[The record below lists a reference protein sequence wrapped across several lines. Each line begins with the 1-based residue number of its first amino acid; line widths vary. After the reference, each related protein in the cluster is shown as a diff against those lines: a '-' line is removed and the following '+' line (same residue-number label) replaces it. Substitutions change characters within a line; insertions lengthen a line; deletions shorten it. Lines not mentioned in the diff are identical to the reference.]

1 MVHSAPLAFDQNLT
15 VIDYA
20 HRLNIQMHRKIR
32 KFMLTDSLPKIEP
45 LDAWIPQIPIYRG
58 DAHAPAQRI
67 AQRKRDILA
76 TPRKVFLDTA
86 RIETASYKQTEGEP
100 VILRRAHAFR
110 AQCRKLPIQIYE
122 NELIVGNRSLL
133 PRMGVIMPSA
143 AVHWI
148 DRELDTLET
157 RPQDPFHIS
166 PEEIAELRRDI
177 FPYWQGKTLE
187 DAWAQN
193 VPDDVRAAIQA
204 KAFKINQ
211 TDHAQGHILPDVEA
225 WLALGPLG
233 LKEKVLEARARQ
245 TDLSDA
251 QREFYHATLTC
262 LDGAMEFM
270 ARYAE
275 LAQQLAQ
282 RERSETRRAELERIA
297 ENCQHLASNPPDDFW
312 QALQAVAFLFVLLEI
327 ESNASSFSPG
337 RLDQYLYPYL
347 ERDAE
352 RGALDLETA
361 QELLESLWCKFNEII
376 LLRSAEGARYFAG
389 FPIGFNIAIG
399 GQRAD
404 GTDATNVLS
413 YMCLQ
418 AQADLQLPQPNLS
431 ARLHRHSPQEF
442 LNAVARTI
450 AKGGGMPQVFNDAV
464 IVPAYEKRG
473 VTHADALNYAIVG
486 CVELSIPG
494 KALGWSDASMF
505 NLVRVLEFTLH
516 GGRVPETGEQIG
528 PATKPLT
535 EMQSFDALQDAY
547 ATQLAHF
554 IALMVQGCNVID
566 QLHPRLNPTPFLSTV
581 IDDCIAR
588 GLDVTA
594 GGAHYNFSGVQGV
607 QIANVADSLAALKTL
622 VFEQKRIRA
631 NDLMNAL
638 QKDFEDN
645 EILRQ
650 RLLNNAPKY
659 GNDDDAVDDLARQW
673 ARFFCDEVAK
683 YPTPRGGTFHPGFYT
698 VSAHVPLGKNVGAT
712 PDGRFA
718 HAPLADGGM
727 SPTAGRD
734 IKGPTAVL
742 RSVGKVD
749 QTLVSNGALLNLKFL
764 PSFFEQD
771 NALDWFT
778 AFLRAFVELGV
789 CHMQFNVISGDTLRA
804 AQAHPEEYRGLVV
817 RVAGYSAYFVE
828 LAREVQDEIIRR
840 TEHGG

>member
-1 MVHSAPLAFDQNLT
+1 
-15 VIDYA
+15 
-20 HRLNIQMHRKIR
+20 
-32 KFMLTDSLPKIEP
+32 MLTQSHRTTELFDI
-45 LDAWIPQIPIYRG
+45 WILELPIYRG
-58 DAHAPAQRI
+58 RAHAPSARI

-76 TPRKVFLDTA
+76 TPRQVFLETA
-86 RIETASYKQTEGEP
+86 RIETASYKQTKGEP
-100 VILRRAHAFR
+100 VVLRRAQAFR
-110 AQCRKLPIQIYE
+110 AQCQQLPIQVYD
-122 NELIVGNRSLL
+122 NELIVGNRSSL

-143 AVHWI
+143 AVNWI

-157 RPQDPFHIS
+157 RAQDPFHIS
-166 PEEIAELRRDI
+166 PDEIAELRRDI

-187 DAWAQN
+187 AAWAQN
-193 VPDDVRAAIQA
+193 VPDDVCAAIQA

-211 TDHAQGHILPDVEA
+211 TDHAQGHILPDVET

-233 LKEKVLEARARQ
+233 LKEKVLEARAKQ
-245 TDLSDA
+245 THLSDA
-251 QREFYHATLTC
+251 QREFYQATILC

-270 ARYAE
+270 TRYAE
-275 LAQQLAQ
+275 LARALAQ
-282 RERSETRRAELERIA
+282 QETDAVRRAELERIG
-297 ENCQHLASNPPDDFW
+297 ENCAHLAHNAPEDFW
-312 QALQAVAFLFVLLEI
+312 QALQSIAFLFVLLQI

-337 RLDQYLYPYL
+337 RMDQYLLPYL
-347 ERDAE
+347 QRDVE
-352 RGALDLETA
+352 RGALDLERA

-376 LLRSAEGARYFAG
+376 LLRSTEGARYFAG

-404 GTDATNVLS
+404 GSDASNMLS

-431 ARLHRHSPQEF
+431 ARLHRNTPQDF

-450 AKGGGMPQVFNDAV
+450 SKGGGMPQVFNDAV
-464 IVPAYEKRG
+464 IVPAYENRG
-473 VTHADALNYAIVG
+473 VAHADAMDYAIVG

-505 NLVRVLEFTLH
+505 NLVRVLEITLH

-528 PATKPLT
+528 PVTKPLT
-535 EMQSFDALQDAY
+535 EMQTYDELEKAY
-547 ATQLAHF
+547 ATQLIHF
-554 IALMVQGCNVID
+554 IALMVKGSNVID
-566 QLHPRLNPTPFLSTV
+566 QLHPQINPTPFLSTV

-588 GLDVTA
+588 GVDVTA

-607 QIANVADSLAALKTL
+607 QVANVADSLAALKTL
-622 VFEQKRIRA
+622 VFERKKIRA
-631 NDLMNAL
+631 DDLMNAL
-638 QKDFEDN
+638 QNDFAEN

-659 GNDDDAVDDLARQW
+659 GNDDDAVDALAQKW
-673 ARFFCDEVAK
+673 ARFFCDEVAQ

-749 QTLVSNGALLNLKFL
+749 QTLVSNGSLLNLKFL
-764 PSFFEQD
+764 PSFFEQA
-771 NALDWFT
+771 NSLEWFT

-789 CHMQFNVISGDTLRA
+789 SHVQFNVISGETLRA
-804 AQAHPEEYRGLVV
+804 AQAHPEEYRSLVV

-828 LAREVQDEIIRR
+828 LAKEVQDEIIRR

>member
-1 MVHSAPLAFDQNLT
+1 
-15 VIDYA
+15 
-20 HRLNIQMHRKIR
+20 
-32 KFMLTDSLPKIEP
+32 MLMQSRQATDSLDGWT
-45 LDAWIPQIPIYRG
+45 LHIPIYQG
-58 DAHAPAQRI
+58 TAHTPAPRI

-76 TPRKVFLDTA
+76 TPRKVFLETA

-100 VILRRAHAFR
+100 IVLRRALAFR
-110 AQCRKLPIQIYE
+110 AQCQQLPIQIYE
-122 NELIVGNRSLL
+122 NELMVGGRSSL

-143 AVHWI
+143 AVNWV

-157 RPQDPFHIS
+157 RPQDPFYIS
-166 PEEIAELRRDI
+166 PEEIEELRRDI

-187 DAWAQN
+187 AAWAQN
-193 VPDDVRAAIQA
+193 VPGDVRAAVQA

-211 TDHAQGHILPDVEA
+211 TDHAQGHILPDVET
-225 WLALGPLG
+225 WLKLGPLG
-233 LKEKVLEARARQ
+233 LKEKVLEARVRQ
-245 TDLSDA
+245 NDLSGA
-251 QREFYHATLTC
+251 QRDFYQATLLC

-270 ARYAE
+270 SRYADLARK
-275 LAQQLAQ
+275 LAQT
-282 RERSETRRAELERIA
+282 ETSETRRAELECIA
-297 ENCQHLASNPPDDFW
+297 ASCEHLASNPPDGFW
-312 QALQAVAFLFVLLEI
+312 QALQSIAFLFVLLQI

-337 RLDQYLYPYL
+337 RLDQFLLPYL
-347 ERDAE
+347 QNDVE
-352 RGALDLETA
+352 RGALDFERA

-376 LLRSAEGARYFAG
+376 LLRSTEGARYFAG

-399 GQRAD
+399 GQHAD
-404 GTDATNVLS
+404 GSDASNVLS

-431 ARLHRHSPQEF
+431 ARLHRNSPQDF

-450 AKGGGMPQVFNDAV
+450 SKGGGMPQVFNDAV
-464 IVPAYEKRG
+464 IVPAYENRS
-473 VTHADALNYAIVG
+473 VTRTDAMDYAIVG

-505 NLVRVLEFTLH
+505 NLVRVLEITLH

-535 EMQSFDALQDAY
+535 EMQSFDELQDAY
-547 ATQLAHF
+547 ATQLRHF
-554 IALMVQGCNVID
+554 IALMVKGSNVID
-566 QLHPRLNPTPFLSTV
+566 QLHPQINPTPFLSTV

-588 GLDVTA
+588 GIDVTA

-607 QIANVADSLAALKTL
+607 QVANVADSLAAIKTL
-622 VFEQKRIRA
+622 VFEKQKVRA
-631 NDLMNAL
+631 EELMRAL
-638 QKDFEDN
+638 DTDFAGN

-659 GNDDDAVDDLARQW
+659 GNDDEAADALARQW
-673 ARFFCDEVAK
+673 ARFFCDEVTQ

-718 HAPLADGGM
+718 HAPLADGGL

-734 IKGPTAVL
+734 LKGPTAVL

-764 PSFFEQD
+764 PSFFDQE
-771 NALDWFT
+771 NALEWFT

-789 CHMQFNVISGDTLRA
+789 SHMQFNVISGDTLRA
-804 AQAHPEEYRGLVV
+804 AQTNPEEFRSLVV

-828 LAREVQDEIIRR
+828 LAKEVQDEIIQR

>member
-1 MVHSAPLAFDQNLT
+1 MP
-15 VIDYA
+15 
-20 HRLNIQMHRKIR
+20 
-32 KFMLTDSLPKIEP
+32 TDSRQKIESSNV
-45 LDAWIPQIPIYRG
+45 WIPQIPIGRG
-58 DAHAPAQRI
+58 DVQTPAQRI

-76 TPRKVFLDTA
+76 TRRRVFLDMA
-86 RIETASYKQTEGEP
+86 RIETASYKQNEGEP
-100 VILRRAHAFR
+100 IVLRRAYAFR
-110 AQCRKLPIQIYE
+110 SQCQELPVQIYD
-122 NELIVGNRSLL
+122 NELIVGNRSLS

-143 AVHWI
+143 AVRWI

-157 RPQDPFHIS
+157 RSQDPFQIA

-187 DAWAQN
+187 DAWAHN
-193 VPDDVRAAIQA
+193 VPDDVRAAIDA
-204 KAFKINQ
+204 KVFKINQ
-211 TDHAQGHILPDVEA
+211 TDHAQGHILPDVET

-233 LKEKVLEARARQ
+233 LKEKSLEARAQQ

-251 QREFYHATLTC
+251 QRQFYQATILC
-262 LDGAMEFM
+262 LDGAMEFI
-270 ARYAE
+270 ARYAD

-282 RERSETRRAELERIA
+282 GEISKTRRAELERIS

-312 QALQAVAFLFVLLEI
+312 QALQSVAFLFVLLEI

-337 RLDQYLYPYL
+337 RLDQYLYPFL
-347 ERDAE
+347 ERDVE
-352 RGALDLETA
+352 RGTLNLETA

-376 LLRSAEGARYFAG
+376 LLRSTEGARYFAG

-404 GTDATNVLS
+404 GADATNVLS

-431 ARLHRHSPQEF
+431 ARLHCDSPQEF

-450 AKGGGMPQVFNDAV
+450 ARGGGMPQVFNDAV

-473 VTHADALNYAIVG
+473 VTRADALNYAIVG

-494 KALGWSDASMF
+494 KTLGWSDASMF
-505 NLVRVLEFTLH
+505 NLVRVLEITLH
-516 GGRVPETGEQIG
+516 GGRIPETGEQIG
-528 PATKPLT
+528 PQTKLLT
-535 EMQSFDALQDAY
+535 EMQSFDELEYAY
-547 ATQLAHF
+547 AIQLRHF

-566 QLHPRLNPTPFLSTV
+566 QLHPKINPTPFLSTV

-588 GLDVTA
+588 GADVTA

-622 VFEQKRIRA
+622 VFEQKKIRA
-631 NDLMNAL
+631 DDLMNTL
-638 QKDFEDN
+638 QKDFEGN

-659 GNDDDAVDDLARQW
+659 GNDDDAVDALAQKW
-673 ARFFCDEVAK
+673 ARFFCDEVAT

-727 SPTAGRD
+727 SPVAGRD
-734 IKGPTAVL
+734 LKGPTAVL

-749 QTLVSNGALLNLKFL
+749 QTFVSNGALLNLKFL
-764 PSFFEQD
+764 PSFFEQA
-771 NALDWFT
+771 NALEWFT

-789 CHMQFNVISGDTLRA
+789 SHMQFNVVSGDTLRA

-828 LAREVQDEIIRR
+828 LAQEVQDEIIRR
-840 TEHGG
+840 TEHGA

>member
-1 MVHSAPLAFDQNLT
+1 MITHSSQT
-15 VIDYA
+15 
-20 HRLNIQMHRKIR
+20 
-32 KFMLTDSLPKIEP
+32 IESP
-45 LDAWIPQIPIYRG
+45 ETWIPEIPIYRG
-58 DAHAPAQRI
+58 APHAPAHRI
-67 AQRKRDILA
+67 ASRKRDILA

-86 RIETASYKQTEGEP
+86 RIETMSYQQTEGEP
-100 VILRRAHAFR
+100 VVLRRAHAFR
-110 AQCRKLPIQIYE
+110 EQCRQLPVQIYG
-122 NELIVGNRSLL
+122 NELIVGGRSPL
-133 PRMGVIMPSA
+133 PRMGVILPSA
-143 AVHWI
+143 AVRWI
-148 DRELDTLET
+148 DRELNTLET

-166 PEEIAELRRDI
+166 PQEIEELRRDI

-211 TDHAQGHILPDVEA
+211 TDHAQGHILPDVET

-233 LKEKVLEARARQ
+233 LKEKVLEGRARR
-245 TDLSDA
+245 TDLA
-251 QREFYHATLTC
+251 EEQREFYQATVLC

-270 ARYAE
+270 TRYAG
-275 LAQQLAQ
+275 LALAMAQ
-282 RERSETRRAELERIA
+282 NEHVAARRAELERIA
-297 ENCQHLASNPPDDFW
+297 DNCQHLASNPPEDFW
-312 QALQAVAFLFVLLEI
+312 QALQSVAFLFVLLQI

-337 RLDQYLYPYL
+337 RLDQYLLPYL
-347 ERDAE
+347 RRDVE
-352 RGALDLETA
+352 RGALDFNTA
-361 QELLESLWCKFNEII
+361 QELLEGLWCKFNEII
-376 LLRSAEGARYFAG
+376 LLRSTDGARYFAG

-399 GQRAD
+399 GQHAD
-404 GTDATNVLS
+404 GSDATNVLS

-431 ARLHRHSPQEF
+431 VRLHRRSPQDF

-450 AKGGGMPQVFNDAV
+450 SKGGGMPQMFNDAV
-464 IVPAYEKRG
+464 IVPAYLKRG
-473 VTHADALNYAIVG
+473 VTPADAMNYAIVG

-494 KALGWSDASMF
+494 KTLGWSDASMF
-505 NLVRVLEFTLH
+505 NLVRVLEITLH
-516 GGRVPETGEQIG
+516 GGRIPETGERIG

-535 EMQSFDALQDAY
+535 EMQSFEELQEAY
-547 ATQLAHF
+547 AVQLKHF
-554 IALMVQGCNVID
+554 IALMVKGCNVID
-566 QLHPRLNPTPFLSTV
+566 QLHPRINPTPFLSTV

-588 GLDVTA
+588 GTDVTA

-607 QIANVADSLAALKTL
+607 QIANVADSLAAIKTL
-622 VFEQKRIRA
+622 VFERKTIRA
-631 NDLMNAL
+631 DDLVWAL
-638 QKDFEDN
+638 RNNFADS

-659 GNDDDAVDDLARQW
+659 GNDDDGVDDLARQW
-673 ARFFCDEVAK
+673 ARFFCDEVAR

-718 HAPLADGGM
+718 HAPLADGGL

-734 IKGPTAVL
+734 LKGPTAVL
-742 RSVGKVD
+742 CSVGKID

-764 PSFFEQD
+764 PSFFEQE
-771 NALDWFT
+771 NALEWFT

-789 CHMQFNVISGDTLRA
+789 SHMQFNVISGETLRA
-804 AQAHPEEYRGLVV
+804 AQAHPEEFRGLVV

-828 LAREVQDEIIRR
+828 LAGEVQDEIIRR

>member
-1 MVHSAPLAFDQNLT
+1 MITHSRPT
-15 VIDYA
+15 
-20 HRLNIQMHRKIR
+20 
-32 KFMLTDSLPKIEP
+32 IESP
-45 LDAWIPQIPIYRG
+45 ETWIPEIPIYRG
-58 DAHAPAQRI
+58 VPRAPASRI
-67 AQRKRDILA
+67 ARRKHDILA
-76 TPRKVFLDTA
+76 TPRKVFLDAA
-86 RIETASYKQTEGEP
+86 RIETVSYQQTEGEP

-110 AQCRKLPIQIYE
+110 AQCRQLSVQIYE
-122 NELIVGNRSLL
+122 NELIVGGRSPL

-143 AVHWI
+143 AVRWI
-148 DRELDTLET
+148 DRELNMLET

-166 PEEIAELRRDI
+166 QQEIEELRRDI
-177 FPYWQGKTLE
+177 FPYWHGKTLE

-204 KAFKINQ
+204 NAFKINQ
-211 TDHAQGHILPDVEA
+211 TDHAQGHILPDVET

-233 LKEKVLEARARQ
+233 LKEKVLEARARR
-245 TDLSDA
+245 TDLA
-251 QREFYHATLTC
+251 REQREFYKATLLC

-270 ARYAE
+270 TRHAG
-275 LAQQLAQ
+275 LALAMAQ
-282 RERSETRRAELERIA
+282 KEQGTARRAELERIA
-297 ENCQHLASNPPDDFW
+297 DNCQHLASNPPEDFW
-312 QALQAVAFLFVLLEI
+312 QALQSVAFLFVLLQI

-337 RLDQYLYPYL
+337 RLDQYLLPYL
-347 ERDAE
+347 RRDVE
-352 RGALDLETA
+352 RGALDFDTA
-361 QELLESLWCKFNEII
+361 QELLEGLWCKFNEII
-376 LLRSAEGARYFAG
+376 LLRSIDGARYFAG

-399 GQRAD
+399 GQLAD
-404 GTDATNVLS
+404 GSDATNVLS

-431 ARLHRHSPQEF
+431 ARLHRHSPQDF

-450 AKGGGMPQVFNDAV
+450 GKGGGMPQVFNDAV

-473 VTHADALNYAIVG
+473 VTPTDALNYAIVG

-494 KALGWSDASMF
+494 KTLGWSDASMF
-505 NLVRVLEFTLH
+505 NLVRVLEITLH
-516 GGRVPETGEQIG
+516 GGRIPETGEQVG
-528 PATKPLT
+528 PETKPLT
-535 EMQSFDALQDAY
+535 EMQSFEELQGAY
-547 ATQLAHF
+547 AVQLKHF
-554 IALMVQGCNVID
+554 IALMVKGCSVID
-566 QLHPRLNPTPFLSTV
+566 QLHPRINPTPFLSTV
-581 IDDCIAR
+581 IDDCIVR
-588 GLDVTA
+588 GTDVTA

-607 QIANVADSLAALKTL
+607 QIANVADSLAAIKTL
-622 VFEQKRIRA
+622 VFERKKIRA
-631 NDLMNAL
+631 DDLVCAL
-638 QKDFEDN
+638 RNNFADN

-673 ARFFCDEVAK
+673 ARFFCDEVAR

-718 HAPLADGGM
+718 HTPLADGGL

-734 IKGPTAVL
+734 HKGPTAVL
-742 RSVGKVD
+742 CSVGKID

-764 PSFFEQD
+764 PSFFEQE
-771 NALDWFT
+771 NALEWFT

-789 CHMQFNVISGDTLRA
+789 SHMQFNVISGETLRA
-804 AQAHPEEYRGLVV
+804 AQAHPEEFRGLVV

-828 LAREVQDEIIRR
+828 LAGEVQDEIIRR